1 MKILYITHYD
11 SNDIKLL
18 SGTIY
23 HVRRMLEQQGH
34 EVIVLDKIKI
44 LNAYY
49 KMMKTVSKITKKQ
62 TLVERSPI
70 ILQYIAKQ
78 IKKRTVGLDYDLVF
92 SPTSLYYAYYKDKKP
107 MVFYTDA
114 TFGGMLDYY
123 VPSQSCYS
131 WAIRNA
137 MNQERH
143 ALENTDLAIYASQWA
158 VDTAVKFHNADVRKC
173 VVVNRGANIK
183 HKLSRE
189 EIYEL
194 IERREAVV
202 KSKKCI
208 FMFLGTDWKRKGGP
222 LAVEITKILNQKYGI
237 EAKIKVVGCEPQ
249 ISESDKEFV
258 DIIGY
263 LDKSKKSDYE
273 KLENIFKE
281 ASFFLL
287 PSRSEA
293 QGISYTEACS
303 WGLPVIA
310 SDTGGVSGIVKDGTN
325 GFLLNEKAVAQDYAE
340 RIYNTITTADDY
352 IKLSKSAFEYCVNN
366 LTWDAA
372 GKQIS
377 DLLKNLSIKK
387 DA

>member
-1 MKILYITHYD
+1 MNILYITHYD
-11 SNDIKLL
+11 SDDIKLL

-34 EVIVLDKIKI
+34 NVIVLDNLKIP
-44 LNAYY
+44 NTYY
-49 KMMKTVSKITKKQ
+49 KLMKAVYKFTKKQ
-62 TLVERSPI
+62 TLVERSPVV
-70 ILQYIAKQ
+70 LKYIAKQ
-78 IKKRTVGLDYDLVF
+78 IKKRTVGLDYDLLF
-92 SPTSLYYAYYKDKKP
+92 SPTSLYYAYYKDEKP

-123 VPSQSCYS
+123 VPSKSCYR
-131 WAIRNA
+131 WAVKNA
-137 MNQERH
+137 MNQEKI
-143 ALENTDLAIYASQWA
+143 ALENADLAIYASQWA
-158 VDTAVKFHNADVRKC
+158 VDTAVKFHQADARKC

-183 HKLSRE
+183 HNLSRE

-194 IERREAVV
+194 IKHREAVV
-202 KSKKCI
+202 KSKKCV

-222 LAVEITKILNQKYGI
+222 LAVEITKIMNQEYDI
-237 EAKIKVVGCEPQ
+237 EAIIKVVGCKPQ

-273 KLENIFKE
+273 RLENIFKE

-310 SDTGGVSGIVKDGTN
+310 SDTGGVSGIVKDGIN
-325 GFLLNEKAVAQDYAE
+325 GFLQSEKAVARDYAE
-340 RIYNTITTADDY
+340 RIYTTIASSDDY
-352 IKLSKSAFEYCVNN
+352 IELSKSTFEYCINN
-366 LTWDAA
+366 LTWDAV
-372 GKQIS
+372 GKKI
-377 DLLKNLSIKK
+377 DKKLHEVLSNSL
-387 DA
+387 